1 MNTTRNNLTSPPSEA
16 RLQRRSVAIALV
28 MFALIGGFYLLREHW
43 GHVAGY
49 WPYLLLLACP
59 VMHLFHH
66 HGGHRGHAGHGNH
79 GDPQAT
85 KNE

>member
-1 MNTTRNNLTSPPSEA
+1 MRWLGQLFGQYYAKWCTHQMLDDAVN
-16 RLQRRSVAIALV
+16 
-28 MFALIGGFYLLREHW
+28 
-43 GHVAGY
+43 HVADY

-66 HGGHRGHAGHGNH
+66 HGGHRGHAGHGKH
-79 GDPQAT
+79 ADPQAT